1 MVFNRHRPE
10 YGRLK
15 HDEAKTGMKKND
27 SRKDEI
33 KVQCFPLYS
42 ILLALNQT
50 NVDYFSLDIE
60 GDELQ
65 VLKTIPF
72 DDLNIKVMT
81 VEVNHPRSRRAEVR
95 AYMESRGH
103 QYVMKIRIDLVFVR
117 NGTENELTLQS

>member
-1 MVFNRHRPE
+1 MVFIRHRPE

-15 HDEAKTGMKKND
+15 HDESKPGMKKKD

-103 QYVMKIRIDLVFVR
+103 QYVMKIHIDLVFVR
-117 NGTENELTLQS
+117 NGTENGPLLQS